1 MALPSR
7 IPRRLGGSAT
17 AAPASTA
24 ASNVYTDT
32 GVNYDVA
39 IGGLPFRLGTSTS
52 QPDVRRTAQYRKQ
65 QVDQS
70 QEPGEQTIVQWW
82 VKSQSTFH
90 LGAGQKFMDTP
101 APGNEGVRS
110 LRYQASTGV
119 NPWNIGQLSLLNQ
132 TTLALSSSTATMVT
146 ADADGT
152 STQFLVAAGST
163 LTRVTETVSGGAPTY
178 TTASVTWGGS
188 GTILALTT
196 DGTYYYVCNS
206 TSLYRG
212 KLTGGSPGAGTAQ
225 YTMPSGTSSVVLGW
239 VKSRLIA
246 LVSIGGGSP
255 AAKVYTLQSLPASPP
270 AAFPAEN
277 YSHPN
282 TDFKW
287 TCITQGPSAIYVGGY
302 SGNHSEIMRFTLDIS
317 GAMPTLSG
325 AATAVSFPPSELVLG
340 MTGYVSTALGVATTR
355 GFRVGTF
362 VAGSAGDVQMG
373 PLSVTNATLSGGTVG
388 SDRFFYTAGT
398 HDDGTAG
405 LFRVDTSQPIHI
417 KQFSYVPD
425 QIFGWSSD
433 LRAADNSEVAV
444 AGQASVVRATV
455 DGRIAF
461 LVPGF
466 GLYVQHPSKLVP
478 TGTLGTSRIRFQ
490 TLDPKVF
497 RFVRL
502 RGDAVAGV
510 TDSGT
515 ISVATSLTDSGGQ
528 NVGSLQV
535 ANLSDTGDLA
545 ANQPAT
551 VALTLQLTLTRSG
564 SDVKVGPTLT
574 SYQLKALP
582 AQRRQ
587 REIVLPLALYD
598 SVLDNSGANVG
609 GDGTALSRMLALE
622 AMEQASD
629 IVTLQYLG
637 AYMDQD
643 LSEFVVIDSIEYTE
657 TSDPTQRQS
666 WGGIAVVTLRTIA

>member
-17 AAPASTA
+17 AAPTSTA

-39 IGGLPFRLGTSTS
+39 IGGLPFRLATD
-52 QPDVRRTAQYRKQ
+52 QNHPDVRRTAQYRKQ

-101 APGNEGVRS
+101 APGNEGVRG
-110 LRYQASTGV
+110 LRYQTSTGI
-119 NPWNIGQLSLLNQ
+119 NPWTIGQASLLNQ
-132 TTLALSSSTATMVT
+132 TTLALSSSTATLVT

-152 STQFLVAAGST
+152 STQFLVAAGAT
-163 LTRVTETVSGGAPTY
+163 LTRVTETVSGGVPSYA
-178 TTASVTWGGS
+178 TASVTWGGS
-188 GTILALTT
+188 GPILGLTT
-196 DGTYYYVCNS
+196 DGTYYYVCNNAN
-206 TSLYRG
+206 LYRG
-212 KLTGGSPGAGTAQ
+212 KLTGGSPGAGTSQ
-225 YTMPSGTSSVVLGW
+225 YAMPSGTSAVILGW

-246 LVSIGGGSP
+246 LVNVGGGTPTSQ
-255 AAKVYTLQSLPASPP
+255 VYTLASTTGSTST
-270 AAFPAEN
+270 AFPTPN
-277 YSHPN
+277 YTHPN

-302 SGNHSEIMRFTLDIS
+302 SGNHSEIMKFTLDTS

-362 VAGSAGDVQMG
+362 VAGANGDVQMG
-373 PLSVTNATLSGGTVG
+373 PLSVTNTTLSGGTVG

-425 QIFGWSSD
+425 QIFGWASD

-444 AGQASVVRATV
+444 AGQATVTRSTV

-478 TGTLGTSRIRFQ
+478 VGTLGTSRIRFQ

-502 RGDAVAGV
+502 RGDAVAGAA
-510 TDSGT
+510 DSGT
-515 ISVATSLTDSGGQ
+515 ISVAASLTDSGGQ

-535 ANLSDTGDLA
+535 ANLSDSGDWA
-545 ANQPAT
+545 TNQPAT

-564 SDVKVGPTLT
+564 SDVKVGPVLT

-587 REIVLPLALYD
+587 REIVLPLSLYD

-609 GDGTALSRMLALE
+609 GDGTALARILALE
-622 AMEQASD
+622 ALEQASD

-637 AYMDQD
+637 AYTDQS

-657 TSDPTQRQS
+657 TSDPTQKQS